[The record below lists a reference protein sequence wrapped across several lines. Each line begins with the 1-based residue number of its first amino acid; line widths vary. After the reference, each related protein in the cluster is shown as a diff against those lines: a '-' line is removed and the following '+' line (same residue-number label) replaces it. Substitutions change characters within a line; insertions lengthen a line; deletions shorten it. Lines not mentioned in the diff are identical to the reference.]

1 MRKEEEVDFSEKSKQ
16 GAALFV
22 IFGLT
27 KSGSLWTIVRDAG
40 SAGNPFLPYESYK
53 SNKMED
59 DKWEYKEKGWIP
71 RTNKTMLKMTAIA
84 KLGEHFKTP
93 IWIVEVESKEVARYT
108 PVEEERMEWE
118 QRMGYTGDPSYMRDH
133 HPTDKRLID

>member
-1 MRKEEEVDFSEKSKQ
+1 LIFRKNQNKELLCLLKVEKKN
-16 GAALFV
+16 LV

-59 DKWEYKEKGWIP
+59 DKWEYKEKGWMS

-84 KLGEHFKTP
+84 KLGEHFKTL
-93 IWIVEVESKEVARYT
+93 IWIVEVESKWQDT
-108 PVEEERMEWE
+108 
-118 QRMGYTGDPSYMRDH
+118 
-133 HPTDKRLID
+133 LL